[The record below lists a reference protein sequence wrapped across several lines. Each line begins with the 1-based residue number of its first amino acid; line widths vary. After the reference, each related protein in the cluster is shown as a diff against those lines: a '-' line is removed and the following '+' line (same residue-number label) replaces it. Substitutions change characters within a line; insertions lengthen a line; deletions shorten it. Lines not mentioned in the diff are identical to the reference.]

1 MQQTKLQDL
10 GYSLPCGLA
19 APDGSRKRNFSFRP
33 WRGSDERKVSKV
45 RAENPAISPSAF
57 ATHVL
62 AYFLKSWCG
71 HDFDRMSMPEREL
84 LLSGAYAGD
93 FYDAWFQLRRDVID
107 DELRLRLTCPLCR
120 YQFVYGVKLGTTDV
134 WVAED
139 GEDLKRQLRL
149 KHGFRWREK
158 DSKWVQLAPVRWRA
172 LEGMSGVGLDTGAIK
187 AEVILGSIVG
197 LDGHEGPVL
206 ATPDLFDELTKAD
219 IELLKDAVDEIHLG
233 PSLSIEVDCP
243 KQGCG
248 NSIKRWI
255 SWVYDDFFS
264 AQGSSL
270 GAILGSSTEK
280 SQYCATT
287 SPDSA
292 TTLTAPPPDSV
303 TLLSASSETRS
314 EKRLKP

>member
-1 MQQTKLQDL
+1 MKQVKLQDL
-10 GYSLPCGLA
+10 GYSLPRGIV
-19 APDGSRKRNFSFRP
+19 APDGSRKRDFSFRP
-33 WRGSDERKVSKV
+33 WKGSDERKVSKV

-71 HDFDRMSMPEREL
+71 YDFDRISIPEREL

-93 FYDAWFQLRRDVID
+93 FYHPWFQLRRDVID
-107 DELRLRLTCPLCR
+107 DELRLRLKCALCHH
-120 YQFVYGVKLGTTDV
+120 QFTYGVKLGTVDV
-134 WVAED
+134 WEAED
-139 GEDLKRQLRL
+139 GEDLKRQIRL
-149 KHGFRWREK
+149 KDGLQWRGKE
-158 DSKWVQLAPVRWRA
+158 SKWVQLAPVRWRA
-172 LEGMSGVGLDTGAIK
+172 LDGVSGVGLDTGAIK

-197 LDGHEGPVL
+197 LDGHEGPVVV
-206 ATPDLFDELTKAD
+206 TPDLFDELTKAD
-219 IELLKDAVDEIHLG
+219 IELLKDAVDDIHLG

-248 NSIKRWI
+248 NTIKRWI

-270 GAILGSSTEK
+270 GAILGSTTEK
-280 SQYCATT
+280 SQSCATM

-292 TTLTAPPPDSV
+292 TTLTAQPQGNV
-303 TLLSASSETRS
+303 THLSASSETRS
-314 EKRLKP
+314 EKRQKL